1 MSLGERRRR
10 RAADRQPATVDEQTQ
25 RARLRKRVLVA
36 TLTALPLLIVAYVL
50 ILLASLPNTAGT
62 ELTNNQ
68 FAAALHEGRITN
80 ATILSV
86 DLRIA
91 GHWTDGRYWVAYDS
105 PTSPLY
111 AELLS
116 QMQQAN
122 IPYQVDQQ
130 SLRQLIIPA
139 SIILPSLIVVDGILA
154 AFVLFGVVNSS
165 PLERF
170 GRARARRFTGQTRI
184 TFADVA
190 GLDEPVEEL
199 REVSEYLANPDRFVA
214 MGAAVPK
221 GILLSGPP
229 GCGKTLLARA
239 VAGESEVPFFSISG
253 SDFVEIFVGVGAAR
267 IRDLFEVAKESAPAI
282 VFIDELD
289 AVGRGRLAV
298 GGQDEREATLNQL
311 LVEMDGFE
319 SGSGVVVIAATNR
332 VDVLDPALLRPGRFD
347 RRVTVDRPDIRGRV
361 GILSIHAGGKP
372 VAAEVDLTQIARRTA
387 GFSGADLANVVNE
400 AALLAARRG
409 APEIGSTHLVEAIE
423 RVLAG
428 PERRSRILGA
438 EDRLRLAAH
447 EAGHAV
453 VAAALPA
460 ADPVE
465 KVSIISRGHA
475 GGMTWVVPEGDQW
488 MLTRS
493 QLQSRIIGLLGGRA
507 AEQLLVSEVST
518 AAEDDLERAT
528 TLARRMVARLGM
540 SELGPISVHSLD
552 TTEGTVPR
560 PSEELIARIDA
571 EATKLLDDASTQAGE
586 LLRLHRAALE
596 ALVAKLVEAESLE
609 GAELRAILAP
619 IAGVPE
625 DESSA
630 VKEPREVV
638 PTTPADE
645 SPVVT

>member
-1 MSLGERRRR
+1 MVSLGSRRRR
-10 RAADRQPATVDEQTQ
+10 EESPEPLADDDGSR
-25 RARLRKRVLVA
+25 RARLRKRVLIA
-36 TLTALPLLIVAYVL
+36 TLTALPLLLAAYIL
-50 ILLASLPNTAGT
+50 ILLYSLPSTAGT
-62 ELTNNQ
+62 QLTNDQ
-68 FAAALHEGRITN
+68 YAAALHQGRVTS
-80 ATILSV
+80 ATIYSV

-91 GHWTDGRYWVAYDS
+91 GRWTGGRYWVAYDS

-111 AELLS
+111 AEMLS
-116 QMQQAN
+116 QIQQAN
-122 IPYQVDQQ
+122 VPYEVNQQ

-154 AFVLFGVVNSS
+154 AFVMFGVVSNT
-165 PLERF
+165 PLDGF
-170 GRARARRFTGQTRI
+170 GRSNARRFSGHTRI

-199 REVSEYLANPDRFVA
+199 REVSDYLSNPDRFTA

-267 IRDLFEVAKESAPAI
+267 IRDLFKVAKESAPAI

-332 VDVLDPALLRPGRFD
+332 IDVLDPALLRPGRFD
-347 RRVTVDRPDIRGRV
+347 RRVSVDPPDIRGRA
-361 GILSIHAGGKP
+361 GILSIHASGKP
-372 VAAEVDLTQIARRTA
+372 LADDVDLQQIARRTA

-409 APEIGSTHLVEAIE
+409 SPEIGPSFLLEAIE

-428 PERRSRILGA
+428 PERRSRILGP
-438 EDRLRLAAH
+438 EDRLRVAVH

-453 VAAALPA
+453 VIAAVGSGERV
-460 ADPVE
+460 D
-465 KVSIISRGHA
+465 KVSIISRGQAA
-475 GGMTWVVPEGDQW
+475 GLTWLLPEGDQAVF
-488 MLTRS
+488 TRS
-493 QLQSRIIGLLGGRA
+493 QLIGRITGLLGGRA
-507 AEQLLVSEVST
+507 AEQLLVSEVT
-518 AAEDDLERAT
+518 NGAEDDLERAMN
-528 TLARRMVARLGM
+528 LARRMVARLGM
-540 SELGPISVHSLD
+540 SDLGPISVRGLD
-552 TTEGTVPR
+552 GGDDMVPP
-560 PSEELIARIDA
+560 PSHELVARIDV
-571 EATKLLDDASTQAGE
+571 EAGKLLTEAGVHAGE
-586 LLRLHRAALE
+586 LLRAHRPVLE
-596 ALVAKLVEAESLE
+596 TLVAKLVETESVE
-609 GAELRAILAP
+609 GAALRAILAP
-619 IAGVPE
+619 ITGAPE
-625 DESSA
+625 DESPAAAPSD
-630 VKEPREVV
+630 EEV
-638 PTTPADE
+638 PATPAGE
-645 SPVVT
+645 TPAVS